1 MTEVVPKNIQ
11 HIREE
16 REALIPSYQ
25 LNNYILYH
33 NISKSEGRGICMY
46 VKSSLNASELSSE
59 HDMEENV
66 WVEIK
71 LINKKVKVG
80 CLYRS
85 PSDNSEEANNQL
97 KNHIREMSRGSDE
110 FLMTGDFNYPTI
122 CWEKNMAVGS
132 QGAKDFLE
140 LINDEM
146 LNQHQ
151 EDPTRHRG
159 SNDPSTLDL
168 IITKYQDTI
177 TSIDQEP
184 PLGNG
189 DHDVLFIKTNFE
201 VTKCTQ
207 KQSKHNLHKGDY
219 DKLRRHMTDNWAWQL
234 NDKNTIQSWNMFRD
248 RITDGMNKYIPKLT
262 EKTLKKPVWMNQRT
276 LNIVDKKKEA
286 WKKLVKAK
294 RVNEN
299 VDECEKEYNK
309 ARNLSRRATS
319 STIKQFE
326 LNIAKEVKTNPK
338 SFWRHVK
345 QKTKVRSKIADL
357 IDQSTG
363 IKTQCIEEQVG
374 VLSTFFSSVFTDENL
389 AEIPSVE
396 PRINTNTLEHIEIT
410 EDKVNKRLK
419 NINPNKATGP
429 DNLPGRVLKELHNTI
444 AEPLSIIFQKS
455 LDESILPED
464 WLIGEISPIYK
475 NKGVKSDPNNYR
487 PVSLTALVC
496 KNIEDIIREE
506 IIKFF
511 SSIKYISPVQYA
523 FINGRSCVSQIITVL
538 DAWTKTLD
546 EGGNI
551 DVVYTDFKK
560 AYDSVAHQRLL
571 KKVENAGIKGK
582 VLKWMEAFLT
592 NRKQRVKIANTKS
605 KWENVLSGIPQGTVL
620 GALLFLIF
628 INDLPEHIKNSI
640 IKLFADD
647 AKFYKHIQEAE
658 DAAEL
663 QQDLDAACDWTIDW
677 QLMFHPDKCKVVRL
691 GKNNEKYNYTIK
703 GQNGV
708 IHSVTESEGEKDLGI
723 LIDSKLNFQEHVNKK
738 VKQANSILGIIKRS
752 FKTLNKDSFIP
763 LYKASVRP
771 ILEYGQPAWF
781 PLYEREADALEAVQR
796 RATCLISGIKHLPYR
811 ERLKY
816 LNLPTLKHRRLRG
829 DMIYTY
835 KLLTKQIYTDHE
847 ILKLV
852 DESSITRG
860 HKLKIT
866 KPKFKTNLR
875 QKFFTNRVV
884 EEWNKLPDQLVE
896 APSTNAFKNR
906 FDKLWEDEEI
916 YEYKGH

>member
-1 MTEVVPKNIQ
+1 
-11 HIREE
+11 
-16 REALIPSYQ
+16 
-25 LNNYILYH
+25 
-33 NISKSEGRGICMY
+33 
-46 VKSSLNASELSSE
+46 
-59 HDMEENV
+59 
-66 WVEIK
+66 
-71 LINKKVKVG
+71 
-80 CLYRS
+80 
-85 PSDNSEEANNQL
+85 
-97 KNHIREMSRGSDE
+97 
-110 FLMTGDFNYPTI
+110 
-122 CWEKNMAVGS
+122 
-132 QGAKDFLE
+132 
-140 LINDEM
+140 
-146 LNQHQ
+146 
-151 EDPTRHRG
+151 
-159 SNDPSTLDL
+159 
-168 IITKYQDTI
+168 
-177 TSIDQEP
+177 
-184 PLGNG
+184 
-189 DHDVLFIKTNFE
+189 
-201 VTKCTQ
+201 
-207 KQSKHNLHKGDY
+207 
-219 DKLRRHMTDNWAWQL
+219 
-234 NDKNTIQSWNMFRD
+234 
-248 RITDGMNKYIPKLT
+248 
-262 EKTLKKPVWMNQRT
+262 
-276 LNIVDKKKEA
+276 
-286 WKKLVKAK
+286 
-294 RVNEN
+294 
-299 VDECEKEYNK
+299 
-309 ARNLSRRATS
+309 
-319 STIKQFE
+319 
-326 LNIAKEVKTNPK
+326 
-338 SFWRHVK
+338 
-345 QKTKVRSKIADL
+345 
-357 IDQSTG
+357 
-363 IKTQCIEEQVG
+363 
-374 VLSTFFSSVFTDENL
+374 
-389 AEIPSVE
+389 
-396 PRINTNTLEHIEIT
+396 
-410 EDKVNKRLK
+410 
-419 NINPNKATGP
+419 
-429 DNLPGRVLKELHNTI
+429 
-444 AEPLSIIFQKS
+444 
-455 LDESILPED
+455 
-464 WLIGEISPIYK
+464 
-475 NKGVKSDPNNYR
+475 
-487 PVSLTALVC
+487 
-496 KNIEDIIREE
+496 
-506 IIKFF
+506 
-511 SSIKYISPVQYA
+511 
-523 FINGRSCVSQIITVL
+523 
-538 DAWTKTLD
+538 
-546 EGGNI
+546 
-551 DVVYTDFKK
+551 
-560 AYDSVAHQRLL
+560 
-571 KKVENAGIKGK
+571 
-582 VLKWMEAFLT
+582 MEAFLT

-708 IHSVTESEGEKDLGI
+708 IHPVTESEGEKDLGI

-763 LYKASVRP
+763 LYKALVRP